1 MYISDKRTFWAI
13 SALIPDFNKFT
24 LEVNTW
30 KKPILSPFS
39 MWLNRWL
46 YARIAWIL
54 FGFCKTPANNLY
66 TSSSLFYIIRSL
78 TLLSLHIQSFRRVA
92 LKNVT
97 QQNEDAA
104 TAQTKFLFNV
114 TVRDGLSCTPF
125 QVLSRILFSLSL
137 NLYVHT
143 WIQNLFLHVE
153 NSDHA
158 KIIIII

>member
-1 MYISDKRTFWAI
+1 MPELHEYY
-13 SALIPDFNKFT
+13 P
-24 LEVNTW
+24 
-30 KKPILSPFS
+30 
-39 MWLNRWL
+39 
-46 YARIAWIL
+46 
-54 FGFCKTPANNLY
+54 GFCKTPANNLY

-104 TAQTKFLFNV
+104 TAQTEFLFNV

-137 NLYVHT
+137 NLYVHVCAYMDT
-143 WIQNLFLHVE
+143 KLIF
-153 NSDHA
+153 A
-158 KIIIII
+158 CRK